1 MHARTLTLPC
11 LACILAACTGDDAP
25 ASSDSTSAADTS
37 GSGTSES
44 ATESTTAT
52 TGPTSTTM
60 TGSATES
67 MTGSTMTTTVG
78 TSTTTG
84 PVGCSDSDE
93 CTDPSA
99 PVCVNDNCVPCTS
112 DEQCEA
118 KDAAAPACRTEVGD
132 GMGQCVQ
139 CTAANPLACDG
150 DTPVC
155 DDAAGGCVGCSFHE
169 QCPDSACEIAT
180 GACFDTACVQEVDA
194 DGGQDFTTIESAISD
209 ECVVIVHERNSDVPY
224 QEHLNI
230 DGISVALI
238 AADGEQPRLTGTGGN
253 PSLTVSGSGVAY
265 VQGLNIRQND
275 VEGVFVDGGSV
286 YLDRSAIVSND
297 GGGIALT
304 GGAYALVRNCFVGG
318 NGNGGPNSTALRL
331 AGSNADILYTSIVRN
346 DATSNDSLVCDG
358 GSNVTVRNSLLL
370 GRDSSSVACT
380 GATVDN
386 SVADEDLGGA
396 GNLIEGSLDNGWFAD
411 VFTGDFHLTAAG
423 ETEFTDVAQWQAG
436 DPLVD
441 IDGNARPTVDGTADV
456 AGADIP

>member
-1 MHARTLTLPC
+1 
-11 LACILAACTGDDAP
+11 
-25 ASSDSTSAADTS
+25 
-37 GSGTSES
+37 
-44 ATESTTAT
+44 
-52 TGPTSTTM
+52 
-60 TGSATES
+60 
-67 MTGSTMTTTVG
+67 MTTTVG

-209 ECVVIVHERNSDVPY
+209 GCVVIVHERNGDVPY
-224 QEHLNI
+224 NENLNI

-286 YLDRSAIVSND
+286 YLDRSAIVSNI

-318 NGNGGPNSTALRL
+318 SVNDVAAIDSVGSTADIIYTTL
-331 AGSNADILYTSIVRN
+331 AAASFGAGAALQ
-346 DATSNDSLVCDG
+346 CDG
-358 GSNVTVRNSLLL
+358 GSSITVRNSLAVML
-370 GRDSSSVACT
+370 GSDDEIKCA
-380 GATVDN
+380 GADISYSATETN
-386 SVADEDLGGA
+386 LGGTNTALGDMNTNWFTAFGA
-396 GNLIEGSLDNGWFAD
+396 GDLSLNQAN
-411 VFTGDFHLTAAG
+411 VPAAVLTAA
-423 ETEFTDVAQWQAG
+423 QWQSG
-436 DPLVD
+436 DPSVD
-441 IDGNARPTVDGTADV
+441 IDGDARPTVDGTADV